1 MMAFQHGVD
10 DLILLDDISNEGI
23 LNTLRSRYNANLIY
37 TYIGQVLIA
46 INPYQQL
53 PVYGPNVIKSY
64 QDRYIFEEPPHV
76 YAIAEDAYRSLLT
89 EGVNHGES
97 GSGKTET
104 SKFIMRYIA
113 AVTGKTE
120 SVETVKDQI
129 LQSNPV
135 LEAFG
140 NAKTVQNDNS
150 SRFGKYFEIQ
160 FNVAGDPIGGRV
172 TNYLLEKSRVV
183 HQARNERN
191 FHIFYQLLEGA
202 SPAEKQEFF
211 LSKPQDYHYLNQ
223 SGCFTVSGV
232 DDSSEFRATRTAMN
246 VIGLGA
252 EEQKSVFRLVSAVL
266 HLGNIRFADQ
276 GGKAKV
282 ENREELDVVA
292 KLLQQDAGVIEHA
305 LISRTVT
312 AGVGGRGSVHSVPLD
327 VEKALYTRDAL
338 AKHLYSRVFD
348 WLVQRI
354 NELICDDTAEFTIG
368 VLDIYGFEIFE
379 LCINFVNEKLQQI
392 FIDLTLKTEQEE
404 YQDEGIKWENV
415 AYFNNKPCVELIEG
429 RNGIMS
435 LLDEEC
441 VFPQG
446 TDQSYL
452 AKLIRQCAN
461 HQYFKSDSKALSSA
475 SFAMEHYAGTVTYS
489 VDTFLDKNK
498 DTLSNDLKAMLQSSR
513 DGFIKSLFP
522 PDVVQSM
529 KRPPTAGLQFRNQ
542 VTGLVATLRSCTP
555 HYIRCMRPNGIKAP
569 NNFDERLTGNQI
581 RYLGLLE
588 NVRVRRAGY
597 AYRQTYEKFMHRFRI
612 LSDKT
617 FPKWD
622 KDARSGVQKI
632 LDDCNIKQHASGQSA
647 YEFGK
652 TKIFIRMPQSLFTLE
667 ELRLQKMNDVVKAIQ
682 KRWRECRHR
691 AFNKRVRAAVPELF
705 WGNKERRRDS
715 VFRQYNGDYLKAKNS
730 RMHKAIKKKYG
741 ERRLFFADKTVFV
754 EKGKLKQRAL
764 LMTEGAFYTVGGKW
778 RKKIQRRIPLQ
789 DIASVELSQLADGVV
804 VLHMSNADDDAV
816 FDSDKKTEVVAI
828 LYEIS
833 AENAREKGDAQ
844 AKGVPVTFASGN
856 IAFKEKRS
864 QKTLSFTRDETA
876 GARTLLKPQGDT
888 VAVSAATGL
897 DRGAGPKKREK
908 AKKPDRNI
916 RQITR
921 AAGGAHGMA
930 VIARAKAQHNYT
942 ARNARELTFKAGDI
956 INVTQK
962 SLSGTWQGEL
972 NGKTGSFPANLC
984 VEV

>member
-1 MMAFQHGVD
+1 MAFQHGVD
-10 DLILLDDISNEGI
+10 DLILLDNLSNEGI
-23 LNTLRSRYNANLIY
+23 LATLRSRYNANLIY

-53 PVYGPNVIKSY
+53 PIYSPNVVKSY

-76 YAIAEDAYRSLLT
+76 FAIAEDAYRSLLS
-89 EGVNHGES
+89 EGVNQCIIISGES

-120 SVETVKDQI
+120 SVEQVKDQI

-160 FNVAGDPIGGRV
+160 FNVAGDPIGGRI
-172 TNYLLEKSRVV
+172 TNYLLEKSRVI
-183 HQARNERN
+183 HQAKNERN
-191 FHIFYQLLEGA
+191 FHIFYQLLQGA
-202 SPAEKQEFF
+202 SAAEKQE
-211 LSKPQDYHYLNQ
+211 LYLTKPQDYFYLNQ
-223 SGCFTVSGV
+223 SDCFHVNGV

-252 EEQKSVFRLVSAVL
+252 DEQKSVLRLIAAVL
-266 HLGNIRFADQ
+266 HLGNIRFVNQ
-276 GGKAKV
+276 GSKAQV
-282 ENREELDVVA
+282 ENREVLEILS
-292 KLLQQDAGVIEHA
+292 KLLQQSPQ
-305 LISRTVT
+305 LI
-312 AGVGGRGSVHSVPLD
+312 
-327 VEKALYTRDAL
+327 EKALYMRDAL

-354 NELICDDTAEFTIG
+354 NELICDDTAEFNIG
-368 VLDIYGFEIFE
+368 VLDIYGFEIFQSNSFE
-379 LCINFVNEKLQQI
+379 QLCINFVNEKLQQI

-404 YQDEGIKWENV
+404 YQDEAIKWENV
-415 AYFNNKPCVELIEG
+415 SYFNNKPCVELIEG

-435 LLDEEC
+435 ILDEEC
-441 VFPQG
+441 LFPQG
-446 TDQSYL
+446 TDQTYL
-452 AKLIRQCAN
+452 AKLIRVCSN
-461 HQYFKSDSKALSSA
+461 HKFFKSMDPKVQSNVFS
-475 SFAMEHYAGTVTYS
+475 MEHYAGEVTYT

-498 DTLSNDLKAMLQSSR
+498 DTLSNDLKEMLQSSH
-513 DGFIKSLFP
+513 DAFIRSLFP
-522 PDVVQSM
+522 PDVVQSI

-542 VTGLVATLRSCTP
+542 VTGLVTTLRSCTP
-555 HYIRCMRPNGIKAP
+555 HYIRCMRPNAIKAP
-569 NNFDERLTGNQI
+569 NNFDDALASNQV

-617 FPKWD
+617 FPHWD
-622 KDARSGVQKI
+622 KDARSCVQKI
-632 LDDCNIKQHASGQSA
+632 LDECNIKQHSGPQSA

-652 TKIFIRMPQSLFTLE
+652 TKVFIRLPQTLFTLE
-667 ELRLQKMNDVVKAIQ
+667 ELRLQKMNDVIKAIQ

-715 VFRQYNGDYLKAKNS
+715 VFRQYNGDYLKAKNT
-730 RMHKAIKKKYG
+730 RLHKTIKKKYG
-741 ERRLFFADKTVFV
+741 ERRLFFADKVV
-754 EKGKLKQRAL
+754 MIERGKLKQRGL
-764 LMTEGAFYTVGGKW
+764 LMTEGAFYTIGGSW
-778 RKKIQRRIPLQ
+778 RKKIDKRIPLQ
-789 DIASVELSQLADGVV
+789 DIISAELSQLADGIV
-804 VLHMSNADDDAV
+804 VLHMSNSDDDVV
-816 FDSDKKTEVVAI
+816 FESEKKTEVVAV

-833 AENAREKGDAQ
+833 AESAKEKGDPQ
-844 AKGVPVTFASGN
+844 AKGTPVAFASPS
-856 IAFKEKRS
+856 IIYRERKA
-864 QKTLSFTRDETA
+864 QKTLNFVKDESA
-876 GARTLLKPQGDT
+876 GLKAVIKPQGDT
-888 VAVSAATGL
+888 VVVSIGSGL
-897 DRGAGPKKREK
+897 DRTAGPKRKEK
-908 AKKPDRNI
+908 AKKPDRGI

-921 AAGGAHGMA
+921 AAGGAHGLN
-930 VIARAKAQHNYT
+930 VVARMKASHNYT
-942 ARNARELTFKAGDI
+942 ARNARELSFRVGDI

-984 VEV
+984 IEV